1 MTVFAA
7 SYAAA
12 YQTLTKAEPITCAET
27 STTFEAVPTPS
38 AIIVD
43 FLNLPQRET
52 IRKLTGYSTPII
64 AWIPCGI
71 SYFIRLWGPE
81 SLGGLGDFG
90 AKVDAEVLRTGTSLE
105 DVANEIL
112 SHASPFAQVSAE
124 LSKKVNASKLGLL
137 AAWSPQQFILNHQ
150 ATGWFFTHGGHGGV
164 TESLSSGIP
173 LIFWPFKADQPTAA
187 AHVAENLKAGIELF
201 EVRTGRGLQPIHRNG
216 KIPKGTREAVGEEI
230 RRVLDIC
237 GGKEGAEMRRN
248 AEMIKAEMKKSWEE
262 GGPAKLAMRQFL
274 QDYA

>member
-1 MTVFAA
+1 MNSDAFLIASSNAYEGESLDALRRWLSESGKPSYTVGPLLPAVATSRSDIDKNFGIETFLEDMLQSYGKHSVFFISFGTVFW
-7 SYAAA
+7 
-12 YQTLTKAEPITCAET
+12 
-27 STTFEAVPTPS
+27 PS
-38 AIIVD
+38 SHSIHYLEEIIDIFV
-43 FLNLPQRET
+43 E
-52 IRKLTGYSTPII
+52 KK
-64 AWIPCGI
+64 IP
-71 SYFIRLWGPE
+71 F
-81 SLGGLGDFG
+81 
-90 AKVDAEVLRTGTSLE
+90 
-105 DVANEIL
+105 IL

-124 LSKKVNASKLGLL
+124 LSKKVNASKLGFL

-237 GGKEGAEMRRN
+237 GGKEGVEMRRN